1 MFFIGIFG
9 VNQTEKPIGTYNNTI
24 CPNCGALT
32 RLELYKRYTYFHLFF
47 IPTFKWN
54 LNIMPKAA
62 AETVFLNLTPP
73 LGRNMKRALIRTSGR
88 NIYTRSF
95 SSSLSKPVP
104 TATAKS
110 NRNLI
115 IVPTADRNAKAQ
127 RYPA

>member
-54 LNIMPKAA
+54 LQ
-62 AETVFLNLTPP
+62 
-73 LGRNMKRALIRTSGR
+73 
-88 NIYTRSF
+88 YY
-95 SSSLSKPVP
+95 
-104 TATAKS
+104 AKS
-110 NRNLI
+110 GCCDSIFELD
-115 IVPTADRNAKAQ
+115 PTIGAQ
-127 RYPA
+127 YEKGFNPDIRAEHLHPLVQFEPFKTCPHCHRKVEPEFNYCPYCGQKC